1 MNRDAQQSAHNS
13 IVCNSVTVTD
23 APLDDFVC
31 FALYQASHATSQA
44 YREVLSPWGLTYPQY
59 LTLVVLATGERTV
72 STLGHELGLDSG
84 TLSPMLRR
92 LDGRGLVAR
101 RRDVA
106 DERVVLVSLT
116 DHGRATRTELTEAV
130 GCLVPA
136 FLASSDDLVGLTRSL
151 RQIAGRMRE
160 LTATHRT

>member
-1 MNRDAQQSAHNS
+1 MHDYYLCEAD
-13 IVCNSVTVTD
+13 VVTD
-23 APLDDFVC
+23 TPLDDFVC

-44 YREVLSPWGLTYPQY
+44 YREVLSPWRLTYPQY

-72 STLGHELGLDSG
+72 SALGQEVGLDSG

-92 LDGRGLVAR
+92 LDERGLVAR
-101 RRDVA
+101 RRDLA

-116 DHGRATRTELTEAV
+116 DQGRATRTELTEAV

-136 FLASSDDLVGLTRSL
+136 FLTSSDDLVGLTRSL
-151 RQIAGRMRE
+151 REITGRMRE